1 VSEIDRERK
10 GEREKEEIDGGGE
23 RVSTSPEVMI
33 Y

>member
-23 RVSTSPEVMI
+23 RVSIEVMI